1 MATRH
6 LYKDLFAKWRVVSSQ
21 EECGTFSPLPP
32 QIDFVPVL
40 CGGGGRGL
48 RRGGM
53 NGRRRCL
60 QQQHIAA
67 THELQKPFMASNSI
81 VLLQET

>member
-1 MATRH
+1 MTTRH

-48 RRGGM
+48 RRG
-53 NGRRRCL
+53 
-60 QQQHIAA
+60 
-67 THELQKPFMASNSI
+67 E
-81 VLLQET
+81 